1 MEITFRIHYN
11 TQWGENIRIHHT
23 TSEHR
28 PCQVATL
35 TPTGGGFWEYH
46 LNTDSK
52 GIFYR
57 YEFEGLN
64 GIHILEKEFRHFMP
78 YDTAQITDTWRSPN
92 APSNALYSAA
102 FTHAVFQHQ
111 HPIKPAQY
119 NAGQLVIRLREI
131 RLEENEAFCLIS
143 QQHGNWDTQSPCLME
158 RCETTTWVC
167 HLEKPQQEETF
178 TFKFGIWDLKHNQ
191 FKGFEDGP
199 NRHIQITPNEGAIII
214 NIDGFNHSSFWRG
227 AGVAVPVFSLR
238 TSQSVG
244 CGEFS
249 DLIPLADWCHSAGLK
264 MIQLLPINDTMAT
277 NSWVDT
283 YPYNAISVM
292 AFHPMYIN
300 VQKVLDYYTATLTM
314 ELAAEAQSLNQEP
327 LVDYEKTLNWKLK
340 ALKTLFQSHQSKI
353 TSDPE
358 IKHYFEVNQW
368 WIADYAVFSVL
379 RDRYHTP
386 DFRQWQELG
395 TYNKRQVEA
404 ILRSGSEEA
413 HKAWFYIFIQFHLQR
428 QLEEAIEHAHSKRIA
443 LKGDLP
449 IGINPNSV
457 EAWVDPM
464 QFNFGLQAGAPPD
477 FFSANGQNWGFP
489 TYNWETMQKDG
500 YAWWQQRL
508 GRMQQFFDAFRIDHI
523 LGFFRI
529 WSIPKPFTDG
539 IMGHFDPSLP
549 LDRGELQRFN
559 FHGDPEYFAL
569 PVVDRPYIEMAVG
582 MHAETIDEQLFTP
595 TALGHRRMKQAYF
608 NPEAAKN
615 WVEQNIPPQDQEMVF
630 KGLLQLMREI
640 LFIPA
645 TDSHW
650 HPRIMLTDSRLFGQL
665 SNQEQVALKQI
676 HTHYFYER
684 HNEFWKQSATVRL
697 EGTLKACQ
705 MLVCGEDLGMIPA
718 SVPEVMQKLQI
729 LSLEIQR
736 MPKDINQKY
745 GNTWQYPYLS
755 VCTTSTHDISSL
767 RGWWEENRDESAFY
781 FHHVLHRQ
789 GEIPQHLTDDL
800 AKGIIEMHL
809 QSPSMWCIVP
819 LQDIT
824 AMDPAIPKL
833 LSAQERINEPA
844 IPRHYWRYRVP
855 FNIDWLLVEH
865 TVHKQMKKIVENSGR

>member
-23 TSEHR
+23 TSEHQ

-35 TPTGGGFWEYH
+35 TPIGSGYWEYS
-46 LNTDSK
+46 LNTDSDV
-52 GIFYR
+52 ISYR
-57 YEFEGLN
+57 YEFSGLD
-64 GIHILEKEFRHFMP
+64 GTHILEKSFRHLNLSSP
-78 YDTAQITDTWRSPN
+78 AQVIDTWRSPN

-102 FTHAVFQHQ
+102 FRHAIFKHS
-111 HPIKPAQY
+111 HPLEPIPY
-119 NAGQLVIRLREI
+119 NREHLVIRLREI
-131 RLEENEAFCLIS
+131 RLAENEVFCLVS
-143 QQHGNWDTQSPCLME
+143 QQHGNWNTQTPYLLNHNGEDIWECL
-158 RCETTTWVC
+158 
-167 HLEKPQQEETF
+167 LQKPDQEETF
-178 TFKFGIWDLKHNQ
+178 TFKFGIWDWKNNL

-199 NRHIQITPNEGAIII
+199 NRQIHLRPDGNAIII
-214 NIDGFNHSSFWRG
+214 NLDEFRYSNFWRG

-244 CGEFS
+244 CGEFC
-249 DLIPLADWCHSAGLK
+249 DLIPLADWCHHAGLK
-264 MIQLLPINDTMAT
+264 MIQLLPINDTIAT

-292 AFHPMYIN
+292 ALHPMYIN
-300 VQKVLDYYTATLTM
+300 VEKVFNYYGASLPLTLK
-314 ELAAEAQSLNQEP
+314 AEAQAINQGN
-327 LVDYEKTLNWKLK
+327 LVDYERTISWKLS
-340 ALKTLFQSHQSKI
+340 ALKMFYDNNQQPIHDDS
-353 TSDPE
+353 E
-358 IKHYFEVNQW
+358 MKHYFAANQW
-368 WIADYAVFSVL
+368 WVADYAVFSVL
-379 RDRYHTP
+379 RDRHQTP
-386 DFRQWQELG
+386 DFRQWKEFG
-395 TYNKRQVEA
+395 NYNKRDVDA
-404 ILRSGSEEA
+404 MLRSGREEA
-413 HKAWFYIFIQFHLQR
+413 DKAWFYIFIQFHLQR
-428 QLEEAIEHAHSKRIA
+428 QLEEAIEYAHSKRIA

-489 TYNWETMQKDG
+489 TYNWDTMEKDG

-549 LDRGELQRFN
+549 LDRDELRRFN
-559 FHGDPEYFAL
+559 FYGDPEYFAL
-569 PVVDRPYIEMAVG
+569 PVVDRPYIDMVAESYAEM
-582 MHAETIDEQLFTP
+582 IDEQLFIP
-595 TALGHRRMKQAYF
+595 TAFGHRRMKKAFF
-608 NPEAAKN
+608 NPEIIQS
-615 WVEQNIPPQDQEMVF
+615 WVEENIRPKDQNKVYN
-630 KGLLQLMREI
+630 GLLQLMREV

-645 TDSHW
+645 GENHW

-665 SNQEQVALKQI
+665 SQTEQVALQQI

-684 HNEFWKQSATVRL
+684 HNEFWKQSATTRL

-736 MPKDINQKY
+736 MPKDIHQKY

-767 RGWWEENRDESAFY
+767 RGWWEENRDESAYY

-789 GEIPQHLTDDL
+789 GEAPQQLTEEL
-800 AKGIIEMHL
+800 AKVIIGLHL
-809 QSPSMWCIVP
+809 QSPAMWCIIP
-819 LQDIT
+819 LQDIA
-824 AMDPAIPKL
+824 AMDNSIPKL
-833 LSAQERINEPA
+833 SPALERINEPA

-855 FNIDWLLVEH
+855 FNVDRLLEEH
-865 TVHKQMKKIVENSGR
+865 QTHKQLKIMIENSGR